1 MLLLPLCVD
10 VRLYLCLR
18 ITELAQCSG
27 YTREAGGRGGGAR
40 REGGGADGGCSARLT
55 VYRCSGIRYQR
66 GEIEAVAPLPDY
78 VTVQVDRMRPRVCV
92 FWLAVLNAAVSR
104 RDL

>member
-1 MLLLPLCVD
+1 M
-10 VRLYLCLR
+10 RLYLCLR

-27 YTREAGGRGGGAR
+27 YTREAGGGGAR

-55 VYRCSGIRYQR
+55 VYRCSGIRYER
-66 GEIEAVAPLPDY
+66 GEIEAVAPLSDY

-92 FWLAVLNAAVSR
+92 VWLAVLNVAVSR